1 MSLMKVNDFPI
12 FIGLLQGLLMK
23 VDIMITFPVPQW
35 IFYDT
40 WDVYKCDVY
49 RYLVIVV

>member
-1 MSLMKVNDFPI
+1 MMVNDFPI
-12 FIGLLQGLLMK
+12 FIGLLQGLLMTG
-23 VDIMITFPVPQW
+23 DIKITFPVPQW

-40 WDVYKCDVY
+40 WDGYKCDVY